1 MIKLVLLILTGLFLL
16 ATPFLLMIGLRVW
29 RKHQAAQARKEI
41 EAEMEWMQRVLQKK
55 ADFIASDEKK
65 S

>member
-1 MIKLVLLILTGLFLL
+1 MIKLVFLIIVGLFLL
-16 ATPFLLMIGLRVW
+16 TTPFLLMIGLRAW

-41 EAEMEWMQRVLQKK
+41 EAEMEWVERVLQKK
-55 ADFIASDEKK
+55 ADLVAPEDKK

>member
-1 MIKLVLLILTGLFLL
+1 MIKLVFLILVGLFLL
-16 ATPFLLMIGLRVW
+16 ATPFLLIISLRAW

-41 EAEMEWMQRVLQKK
+41 EAEIEWMERVLQKK
-55 ADFIASDEKK
+55 ADLVASEDKK